1 MNIFRHK
8 LLKSSWTSPTFVLG
22 RLIPGAYGVFV
33 AGFVISAGVFSADRT
48 LTLEDGI
55 MSDLLS
61 RKDNPH
67 GYLISA
73 IATMICGGLLLPAAN
88 LFQRG
93 WKGSPRGWVVLGAW
107 LYRLGL
113 IAAIAVGV
121 TTPLQQPY
129 ISFHIWLSYLAFM
142 SMVAGLGV
150 SLEVAAYSST
160 SARIPLAVLGVFQ
173 IGTLLFLVHLFFS
186 PSYFEGR
193 RWLLAV
199 YEWALSALIA
209 AGTIAQAAA
218 LVRAKN
224 DRAN

>member
-33 AGFVISAGVFSADRT
+33 AGFVISAGIFSADRT

-61 RKDNPH
+61 RIDNPH

-121 TTPLQQPY
+121 TTPLQKPY
-129 ISFHIWLSYLAFM
+129 ISAPI
-142 SMVAGLGV
+142 
-150 SLEVAAYSST
+150 
-160 SARIPLAVLGVFQ
+160 
-173 IGTLLFLVHLFFS
+173 IGASKLDHFDQ
-186 PSYFEGR
+186 
-193 RWLLAV
+193 A
-199 YEWALSALIA
+199 IA
-209 AGTIAQAAA
+209 ALEIKLSDEEIKRLEELYQPHPILGHE
-218 LVRAKN
+218 
-224 DRAN
+224 